1 MAAKVRL
8 AFLPVFL
15 TLLSIAFAVALGFRI
30 RSYRAMEAASA
41 PQAAVATTASTAPTP
56 AAQPS
61 VDTIVSVT
69 APASGR
75 APESARV
82 NTQTREQRYRELL
95 AMGNTP
101 EAAAVQSAAEA
112 QQPTKPAAAPPQK
125 PQSALT
131 RLLKPIVNAVSG
143 GSHAA
148 QPPTVQHTSTMTP
161 ETSSKPANEEPADPD
176 SDTAP
181 PQLLAIEFNPPQ
193 IRDGEETMLVINA
206 TDNLS
211 GIRGISGTL
220 TSPTGKALQGFAQQ
234 RQGETDRYVSR
245 ITIPKDAEEG
255 TWKISF
261 LNLSDLATNMTTL
274 SYAQGSVPP
283 NAVLRVLSS
292 RSDAA
297 PPTLRAVSIA
307 RRAMHSGESNSLFI
321 EAEDDKSG
329 VRLISAVFV
338 SPSKH
343 ARLGFGC
350 KKTEGDTWECL
361 INPPE
366 CLDCGEWQLEQ
377 VQLQDNANNYTT
389 IRMDNPLI
397 AAVRLNIAGN
407 SCDNTPPVIQNLT
420 LDKTALI
427 IGQGE
432 PTMTVRVV
440 VTDDTC
446 GIGGLSGQVSGPGTN
461 AGTFFAFAPEGGD
474 MWAGTFRLDSK
485 APRGIWRIQS
495 VTVNDKGQN
504 LRIYYSSDPLLGR
517 GQFLVK

>member
-15 TLLSIAFAVALGFRI
+15 TLLLIAFAVALGFRI
-30 RSYRAMEAASA
+30 RAYRAMRAEGPAAE
-41 PQAAVATTASTAPTP
+41 ATTAGSAP
-56 AAQPS
+56 A
-61 VDTIVSVT
+61 VSVT
-69 APASGR
+69 SAPVAEATGTIVPAQTTTIAPQPAS
-75 APESARV
+75 AAV
-82 NTQTREQRYRELL
+82 TREQRYRELL
-95 AMGNTP
+95 AMGDTP
-101 EAAAVQSAAEA
+101 EAAAVKTAAESPEA
-112 QQPTKPAAAPPQK
+112 SKAAGPTQKSPPAP
-125 PQSALT
+125 
-131 RLLKPIVNAVSG
+131 RLLKPTVNAPAPS
-143 GSHAA
+143 SRPAA
-148 QPPTVQHTSTMTP
+148 QPPTVKHTPTAGPDS
-161 ETSSKPANEEPADPD
+161 SSKPANEEPSDPD

-181 PQLLAIEFNPPQ
+181 PQLLAIEFNPSQ
-193 IRDGEETMLVINA
+193 IRDGEETTLIINA
-206 TDNLS
+206 RDNLS

-234 RQGETDRYVSR
+234 RVGETDRYVSR

-274 SYAQGSVPP
+274 SYSQGSVPP
-283 NAVLRVLSS
+283 NAVLQVLSS
-292 RSDAA
+292 RSDSA

-307 RRAMHSGESNSLFI
+307 RRAMHSGETNSLFI

-329 VRLISAVFV
+329 IRVMSAVFV
-338 SPSKH
+338 SPSKQ

-350 KKTEGDTWECL
+350 KKADGDTWECL

-377 VQLQDNANNYTT
+377 VQMQDNANNYTT
-389 IRMDNPLI
+389 IRAENPLV
-397 AAVRLNIAGN
+397 AAVRLNITGN
-407 SCDNTPPVIQNLT
+407 TCDSTPPVIQNLT
-420 LDKTALI
+420 LDKTVLM

-432 PTMTVRVV
+432 PTVSVRVV
-440 VTDDTC
+440 VSDDIC

-474 MWAGTFRLDSK
+474 TWVGTFRLDSK
-485 APRGIWRIQS
+485 APRGIWRIMS
-495 VTVNDKGQN
+495 ITVNDKGQN

-517 GQFLVK
+517 GQFLVR

>member
-15 TLLSIAFAVALGFRI
+15 TLLSIAFTVALGFRI
-30 RSYRAMEAASA
+30 HSYRLMETTTTVADTVTRAGA
-41 PQAAVATTASTAPTP
+41 PAPTHAIP
-56 AAQPS
+56 
-61 VDTIVSVT
+61 V
-69 APASGR
+69 APVLESTPTPGAPESGR
-75 APESARV
+75 AY
-82 NTQTREQRYRELL
+82 TTREQRYRELL

-101 EAAAVQSAAEA
+101 EAAAVQTAAES
-112 QQPTKPAAAPPQK
+112 QQSAKPAAPPEK

-143 GSHAA
+143 PKPVV

-181 PQLLAIEFNPPQ
+181 PQLLAIEFSPSQ

-234 RQGETDRYVSR
+234 RQGESDRYVSR

-274 SYAQGSVPP
+274 SYAQGTVPAS
-283 NAVLRVLSS
+283 AVLHVLSS

-297 PPTLRAVSIA
+297 APTLRAVSIA
-307 RRAMHSGESNSLFI
+307 RRAMHSGETNSLFV

-329 VRLISAVFV
+329 IRLISAVFV
-338 SPSKH
+338 SPSKQ

-377 VQLQDNANNYTT
+377 VQMQDNANNYTT
-389 IRMDNPLI
+389 IRMENPLI

-407 SCDNTPPVIQNLT
+407 SCDSTPPVIQNLT
-420 LDKTALI
+420 LDKSVLI
-427 IGQGE
+427 RGQGD
-432 PTMTVRVV
+432 PSVTVRVV
-440 VTDDTC
+440 VTDDIC

-461 AGTFFAFAPEGGD
+461 AGTFFAFAPESAD
-474 MWAGTFRLDSK
+474 TWVGTFRLDPK

-517 GQFLVK
+517 GQFLVR